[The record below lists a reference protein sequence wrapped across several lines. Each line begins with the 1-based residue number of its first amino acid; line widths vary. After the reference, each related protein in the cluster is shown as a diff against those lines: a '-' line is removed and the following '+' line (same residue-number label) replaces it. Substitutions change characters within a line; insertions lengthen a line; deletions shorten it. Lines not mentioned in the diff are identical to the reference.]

1 MQVTHAHAAL
11 TTSDAVDESLTT
23 IVARSVLEAALA
35 EGESSTLWFEV
46 GADED
51 SRRIE
56 VDLSVADME
65 ELLRMSGNEDV
76 ALSLDGNEI
85 AGLFDDP
92 EVEAHG
98 LKGAIAIVVTSAAL
112 LAPAGQA
119 AVTQSVG
126 AAATTQGVGVA
137 ATTQGVGVA
146 ATTQG
151 VGVAAT
157 TQGVGVAA
165 TTNVSHAAA
174 TAQVASAQ
182 AKLAR
187 SSAAFKLQNLK
198 VLRGGLFR

>member
-46 GADED
+46 GDDED

-56 VDLSVADME
+56 VDLSTADME

-76 ALSLDGNEI
+76 ALSLDGNEL

-119 AVTQSVG
+119 AVSQSVG
-126 AAATTQGVGVA
+126 AA

-187 SSAAFKLQNLK
+187 SSAAFKLQNIK

>member
-46 GADED
+46 GDDED

-56 VDLSVADME
+56 IDLSTADLE
-65 ELLRMSGNEDV
+65 ELLRRSGTV
-76 ALSLDGNEI
+76 FFFKRKTAYEI

-119 AVTQSVG
+119 AVTQS
-126 AAATTQGVGVA
+126 
-137 ATTQGVGVA
+137 
-146 ATTQG
+146 
-151 VGVAAT
+151 
-157 TQGVGVAA
+157 
-165 TTNVSHAAA
+165 
-174 TAQVASAQ
+174 
-182 AKLAR
+182 
-187 SSAAFKLQNLK
+187 
-198 VLRGGLFR
+198 

>member
-46 GADED
+46 GDDED

-56 VDLSVADME
+56 VDLSTADME

-76 ALSLDGNEI
+76 ALSLDGNEL

-157 TQGVGVAA
+157 T
-165 TTNVSHAAA
+165 NVSHAAA

>member
-1 MQVTHAHAAL
+1 MEVTHAHAAL

-46 GADED
+46 GDDED

-56 VDLSVADME
+56 VDLSTADME

-126 AAATTQGVGVA
+126 AAATTQGSGVA
-137 ATTQGVGVA
+137 ATTQVGA
-146 ATTQG
+146 AVTTQ
-151 VGVAAT
+151 
-157 TQGVGVAA
+157 
-165 TTNVSHAAA
+165 VSKARA
-174 TAQVASAQ
+174 TAQVASVQ

-187 SSAAFKLQNLK
+187 SNAAKLNSFKI
-198 VLRGGLFR
+198 

>member
-46 GADED
+46 GDDED

-56 VDLSVADME
+56 VDLSTADME
-65 ELLRMSGNEDV
+65 ELLRMSGNDDV
-76 ALSLDGNEI
+76 ALSLDGDEI
-85 AGLFDDP
+85 AGLFDEP

-126 AAATTQGVGVA
+126 AAATTQGA
-137 ATTQGVGVA
+137 GVA

>member
-46 GADED
+46 GDDED

-56 VDLSVADME
+56 IDLSTADLE
-65 ELLRMSGNEDV
+65 ELLRMSGNDDV

-157 TQGVGVAA
+157 T
-165 TTNVSHAAA
+165 NVSHAAA

-198 VLRGGLFR
+198 VLRGGLHK

>member
-46 GADED
+46 GDDED

-56 VDLSVADME
+56 IDLSTADLE
-65 ELLRMSGNEDV
+65 ELLRMSGNGDV
-76 ALSLDGNEI
+76 AVSLDGNEI

-157 TQGVGVAA
+157 T
-165 TTNVSHAAA
+165 NVSHAAA

-198 VLRGGLFR
+198 VLRGGLHK

>member
-46 GADED
+46 GDDED

-56 VDLSVADME
+56 VDLSTADME

-76 ALSLDGNEI
+76 ALSLDGNEL

-157 TQGVGVAA
+157 TK
-165 TTNVSHAAA
+165 VSHAAA

-198 VLRGGLFR
+198 VLRGGLHK

>member
-46 GADED
+46 GHDED

-56 VDLSVADME
+56 VDLSTADME

-157 TQGVGVAA
+157 T
-165 TTNVSHAAA
+165 NVSHAAA

-187 SSAAFKLQNLK
+187 SSAAFKLQNIK

>member
-1 MQVTHAHAAL
+1 MLVTHAHAAL

-46 GADED
+46 GDDED

-56 VDLSVADME
+56 VDLSTADME

-157 TQGVGVAA
+157 T
-165 TTNVSHAAA
+165 NVSHAAA

>member
-46 GADED
+46 GDDED

-56 VDLSVADME
+56 VDLSTADME

-76 ALSLDGNEI
+76 ALSLDGNEL

-157 TQGVGVAA
+157 TK
-165 TTNVSHAAA
+165 VSHAAA

-187 SSAAFKLQNLK
+187 SSAAFKLQNIK

>member
-46 GADED
+46 GDDED

-56 VDLSVADME
+56 VDLSTADME

-119 AVTQSVG
+119 AVTQSDG
-126 AAATTQGVGVA
+126 A
-137 ATTQGVGVA
+137 A

>member
-46 GADED
+46 GDDED

-56 VDLSVADME
+56 VDLSTADME

-157 TQGVGVAA
+157 T
-165 TTNVSHAAA
+165 NVSHAAA

>member
-46 GADED
+46 GDDED

-56 VDLSVADME
+56 VDLSTADME

-157 TQGVGVAA
+157 T
-165 TTNVSHAAA
+165 NVSHAAA

-187 SSAAFKLQNLK
+187 SSAAFKLQNIK